1 MTRLELGLTG
11 DLGEMVFPDVL
22 DVLMSG
28 YDLLTRVQQE
38 ILGERADDVQWT
50 LTGLRQGSAVTV
62 LEARPTELVQADDLD
77 RVAHASTQGTRSL
90 TAGATVPPAYFDQA
104 ALESYR
110 DMVLRLRRANVGDLV
125 VRGPHDEA
133 PAVVIGREEHELP
146 EPVRRLDARYV
157 TTGSVM
163 GMVKAINLHGRR
175 EVTLW
180 SDLDRARVVV
190 TFPER
195 LYSRLHD
202 ALRHR
207 VEASGRTHRGREWPP
222 DSVATRRY
230 RGPIRHWQR
239 VAHARV
245 PRRLDERHDTWAPA
259 TGMAGAQSPCNGT
272 WVTLGRENCGVRLGE
287 PWV

>member
-62 LEARPTELVQADDLD
+62 LEARPTELVQADDLE
-77 RVAHASTQGTRSL
+77 RVAHAYTQGTRSL

-110 DMVLRLRRANVGDLV
+110 DMVLHLRRANVGDLV
-125 VRGPHDEA
+125 VRGPHDEP
-133 PAVVIGREEHELP
+133 PAVVTGREAHELP

-157 TTGSVM
+157 TTGSVT
-163 GMVKAINLHGRR
+163 GMVEAINLHGKR

-195 LYSRLHD
+195 LYSRVHD

-207 VEASGRTHRGREWPP
+207 VEASGELTEDANGRPTRLRLEDIEVLSDTGSGLPTLESLVGSMKGMTHGLPPREWLERN
-222 DSVATRRY
+222 RRAM
-230 RGPIRHWQR
+230 G
-239 VAHARV
+239 
-245 PRRLDERHDTWAPA
+245 
-259 TGMAGAQSPCNGT
+259 
-272 WVTLGRENCGVRLGE
+272 LG
-287 PWV
+287 